1 MYLQRYHDMQISHS
15 GVWRVLKRLDMKPV
29 YQLPLVC
36 ALDHVLRGVIPRVI
50 S

>member
-29 YQLPLVC
+29 YQLPLVVHSITFC
-36 ALDHVLRGVIPRVI
+36 VG
-50 S
+50 